1 MKQHHLE
8 VAGNF
13 IFENFITFLSYITS
27 NNVCTPSITSLG
39 GSRSCL
45 NQLQANATCVNSV

>member
-1 MKQHHLE
+1 MKQHNLE

-13 IFENFITFLSYITS
+13 IFENVIMFLSYITS